1 LHYTGGVTRRLV
13 RIAILLSVST
23 LGAAAGPPA
32 LAETSAAPVAVPD
45 ASTATPGATAGD
57 GAAAPAAVPPAAAG
71 NGPVMPVAAAPAPV
85 AGNGLAAPVPVT
97 GGRVVQ
103 SPARPAKR
111 FPRLKQPS
119 LVHLDQ
125 FGLAVL
131 PGSGY
136 RIIAPYQDQV
146 PCGQQNKRVCTG
158 WIPFFID
165 VQPSFG
171 VGRRWDVI
179 VDLRFGVAADF
190 SQSHQF
196 AVAPGFRYWV
206 DPELPAKFFA
216 TFQGVYDVNPQHDVG
231 VRNYDIAVRNA
242 NGFMFEV
249 MRDLGFYLQFGET
262 LGFVRW
268 LRFEVDGGVGVQAR
282 FP

>member
-1 LHYTGGVTRRLV
+1 LWMVAASSSGAARATPAATGADAPASDGDGVVLAQAAPDAPV
-13 RIAILLSVST
+13 
-23 LGAAAGPPA
+23 GAAASAASAPPPA
-32 LAETSAAPVAVPD
+32 
-45 ASTATPGATAGD
+45 
-57 GAAAPAAVPPAAAG
+57 
-71 NGPVMPVAAAPAPV
+71 AAAPAPST
-85 AGNGLAAPVPVT
+85 GDGAAPP
-97 GGRVVQ
+97 
-103 SPARPAKR
+103 PPRPAPKR

-119 LVHLDQ
+119 LLHQDQ

-136 RIIAPYQDQV
+136 RIIAPYQDMV

-158 WIPFFID
+158 WLPFFID

-171 VGRRWDVI
+171 LTRHWDAL
-179 VDLRFGVAADF
+179 VDLRFGVQADF

-206 DPELPAKFFA
+206 DPDLDMKFFA
-216 TFQGVYDVNPQHDVG
+216 TFQGVYDLNPQHDPG
-231 VRNYDIAVRNA
+231 VKDYDFGVRNA

-249 MRDLGFYLQFGET
+249 MRNLGFYLQFGET

-268 LRFEVDGGVGVQAR
+268 LRFEVDGGIGIQAR

>member
-1 LHYTGGVTRRLV
+1 MRPRGPTAQLASGL
-13 RIAILLSVST
+13 T
-23 LGAAAGPPA
+23 LGLTLWMVAASSSGAARATPA
-32 LAETSAAPVAVPD
+32 ATGADAPASDGDGVVLAQAAPD
-45 ASTATPGATAGD
+45 APAAPLNATASD
-57 GAAAPAAVPPAAAG
+57 GAAPPPA
-71 NGPVMPVAAAPAPV
+71 AAAPAPSTDD
-85 AGNGLAAPVPVT
+85 GAAPP
-97 GGRVVQ
+97 
-103 SPARPAKR
+103 PPRPAPKR

-119 LVHLDQ
+119 LLHQDQ

-136 RIIAPYQDQV
+136 RIIAPYQDMV

-158 WIPFFID
+158 WLPFFID

-171 VGRRWDVI
+171 LTRHWDAL
-179 VDLRFGVAADF
+179 VDLRFGVQADF

-206 DPELPAKFFA
+206 DPDLDMKFFA
-216 TFQGVYDVNPQHDVG
+216 TFQGVYDLNPQHDPG
-231 VRNYDIAVRNA
+231 VKDYDFGVRNA

-249 MRDLGFYLQFGET
+249 MRNLGFYLQFGET

-268 LRFEVDGGVGVQAR
+268 LRFEVDGGIGIQAR

>member
-1 LHYTGGVTRRLV
+1 MRKSNPTAMLASGM
-13 RIAILLSVST
+13 ALLA
-23 LGAAAGPPA
+23 LGLGSRPA
-32 LAETSAAPVAVPD
+32 LAEQVGLPFDANVAVL
-45 ASTATPGATAGD
+45 
-57 GAAAPAAVPPAAAG
+57 AAAPGDASPATGPNAAAVPPAPAPTVAQVAG
-71 NGPVMPVAAAPAPV
+71 AAP
-85 AGNGLAAPVPVT
+85 PVT
-97 GGRVVQ
+97 AADG
-103 SPARPAKR
+103 AATRPAPPPAPKR

-136 RIIAPYQDQV
+136 RIIAPYQDMV

-171 VGRRWDVI
+171 LGRHWDAL
-179 VDLRFGVAADF
+179 VDLRFGVVADF

-206 DPELPAKFFA
+206 DPDLDTKFF
-216 TFQGVYDVNPQHDVG
+216 TTLQGVYDVNPQHDPG
-231 VRNYDIAVRNA
+231 TKDYDFGVRNA

-249 MRDLGFYLQFGET
+249 MRNLGFYLQFGET
-262 LGFVRW
+262 IGLVRW
-268 LRFEVDGGVGVQAR
+268 LRFEVDGGIGVQAR

>member
-1 LHYTGGVTRRLV
+1 MRPRGPTAQLASGLTLGLTLWMVAASSSGAARATPAATGADAPASDGDGVVLAQAAPDAPV
-13 RIAILLSVST
+13 
-23 LGAAAGPPA
+23 GAAASAASAPPPA
-32 LAETSAAPVAVPD
+32 
-45 ASTATPGATAGD
+45 
-57 GAAAPAAVPPAAAG
+57 
-71 NGPVMPVAAAPAPV
+71 AAAPAPST
-85 AGNGLAAPVPVT
+85 GDGAAPP
-97 GGRVVQ
+97 
-103 SPARPAKR
+103 PPRPAPKR

-119 LVHLDQ
+119 LLHQDQ

-136 RIIAPYQDQV
+136 RIIAPYQDMV

-158 WIPFFID
+158 WLPFFID

-171 VGRRWDVI
+171 LTRHWDAL
-179 VDLRFGVAADF
+179 VDLRFGVQADF

-206 DPELPAKFFA
+206 DPDLDMKFFA
-216 TFQGVYDVNPQHDVG
+216 TFQGVYDLNPQHDPG
-231 VRNYDIAVRNA
+231 VKDYDFGVRNA

-249 MRDLGFYLQFGET
+249 MRNLGFYLQFGET

-268 LRFEVDGGVGVQAR
+268 LRFEVDGGIGIQAR

>member
-1 LHYTGGVTRRLV
+1 MRPRGPTAQLAFGL
-13 RIAILLSVST
+13 T
-23 LGAAAGPPA
+23 LGLTLWMVGAPA
-32 LAETSAAPVAVPD
+32 QAAPVGSDAPETDSAGAGAQAAPD
-45 ASTATPGATAGD
+45 APVAPDAPDAPVNAAASDGAARPPAAAAPATSTGD
-57 GAAAPAAVPPAAAG
+57 GAAPP
-71 NGPVMPVAAAPAPV
+71 PPRPAP
-85 AGNGLAAPVPVT
+85 
-97 GGRVVQ
+97 
-103 SPARPAKR
+103 KR

-119 LVHLDQ
+119 LLHLDQ

-136 RIIAPYQDQV
+136 RIIAPYQDMV

-158 WIPFFID
+158 WLPFFID

-171 VGRRWDVI
+171 LSRHWDAL
-179 VDLRFGVAADF
+179 VDLRFGVVADF

-206 DPELPAKFFA
+206 DPDLDMKFFA
-216 TFQGVYDVNPQHDVG
+216 TFQGVYDLNPQHDPG
-231 VRNYDIAVRNA
+231 VKDYDFGVRNA

-249 MRDLGFYLQFGET
+249 MRNLGFYLQFGET
-262 LGFVRW
+262 LAFVRW
-268 LRFEVDGGVGVQAR
+268 LRFEVDGGIGIQAR

>member
-1 LHYTGGVTRRLV
+1 MRHRGPTARLV
-13 RIAILLSVST
+13 SGLTLCLTLAALDGLAIASAQASESSVPAADGA
-23 LGAAAGPPA
+23 GAAPA
-32 LAETSAAPVAVPD
+32 TDGVSAAPSASNGAPAPD
-45 ASTATPGATAGD
+45 GN
-57 GAAAPAAVPPAAAG
+57 AAPATAQPATAQPATAQPAPADG
-71 NGPVMPVAAAPAPV
+71 TAAPP
-85 AGNGLAAPVPVT
+85 PP
-97 GGRVVQ
+97 R
-103 SPARPAKR
+103 PAAKR

-136 RIIAPYQDQV
+136 RIIAPYQDLV

-158 WIPFFID
+158 WLPFFID

-171 VGRRWDVI
+171 LTRHWDAL
-179 VDLRFGVAADF
+179 VDLRFGVVADF

-206 DPELPAKFFA
+206 DPDLDMKFFA
-216 TFQGVYDVNPQHDVG
+216 TFQGIYDLNPQHDPG
-231 VRNYDIAVRNA
+231 VKDYDFGVRNA
-242 NGFMFEV
+242 NGFMVEV
-249 MRDLGFYLQFGET
+249 MRNLGFYLQFGET
-262 LGFVRW
+262 LAFVRW
-268 LRFEVDGGVGVQAR
+268 LRFEVDGGIGVQAR

>member
-1 LHYTGGVTRRLV
+1 MRKSNPTALLASGMALLALGLGGR
-13 RIAILLSVST
+13 S
-23 LGAAAGPPA
+23 A
-32 LAETSAAPVAVPD
+32 LAEQAGLPIDTNAAVLAADPAGVPSPTADRNAAV
-45 ASTATPGATAGD
+45 
-57 GAAAPAAVPPAAAG
+57 APAP
-71 NGPVMPVAAAPAPV
+71 PVAAADGAATRPAPPP
-85 AGNGLAAPVPVT
+85 AP
-97 GGRVVQ
+97 
-103 SPARPAKR
+103 KR

-136 RIIAPYQDQV
+136 RIIAPYQDMV

-158 WIPFFID
+158 WLPFFID

-171 VGRRWDVI
+171 LGRHWDAL
-179 VDLRFGVAADF
+179 VDLRFGVVADF

-206 DPELPAKFFA
+206 DPDLDTKFF
-216 TFQGVYDVNPQHDVG
+216 TTLQGVYDVNPQHDPG
-231 VRNYDIAVRNA
+231 TKDYDFGVRNA

-249 MRDLGFYLQFGET
+249 MRNLGFYLQFGET
-262 LGFVRW
+262 MGFVRW
-268 LRFEVDGGVGVQAR
+268 LRFEVDGGIGVQAR

>member
-1 LHYTGGVTRRLV
+1 MG
-13 RIAILLSVST
+13 ALSMGSAQAAPST
-23 LGAAAGPPA
+23 VGSDAPAAGDGPA
-32 LAETSAAPVAVPD
+32 VGAGVGSAPAAPVAPINTVNTVTSDGSAAPPPAVAPAPAPA
-45 ASTATPGATAGD
+45 ASTLAGD
-57 GAAAPAAVPPAAAG
+57 GTAPPP
-71 NGPVMPVAAAPAPV
+71 P
-85 AGNGLAAPVPVT
+85 
-97 GGRVVQ
+97 
-103 SPARPAKR
+103 RPASKR

-119 LVHLDQ
+119 LLHLDQ

-136 RIIAPYQDQV
+136 RIIAPYQDMV

-158 WIPFFID
+158 WLPFFID

-171 VGRRWDVI
+171 LTRHWDAL
-179 VDLRFGVAADF
+179 VDLRFGVVADF

-206 DPELPAKFFA
+206 DPDLDMKFFA
-216 TFQGVYDVNPQHDVG
+216 TFQGIYDLNPQHDPG
-231 VRNYDIAVRNA
+231 VKDYDFGVRNA

-249 MRDLGFYLQFGET
+249 MRNLGFYLQFGET
-262 LGFVRW
+262 LAFVRW
-268 LRFEVDGGVGVQAR
+268 LRFEVDGGIGVQAR